1 MPDLT
6 SLVNI
11 GAAGAVI
18 AVVLVFLDFI
28 KQRDKDWRDFF
39 NGIRET
45 DGAAITRLTEV
56 IDRLVSR
63 VQSLEGK
70 FDAHDAKEMEFLH
83 GVESKQNIK
92 TQPRK
97 P

>member
-1 MPDLT
+1 MPPIDFT

-18 AVVLVFLDFI
+18 AVVVVFLKFI
-28 KQRDKDWRDFF
+28 EKRDQDWRDFF
-39 NGIRET
+39 NGIRAT

-63 VQSLEGK
+63 VESLEGK
-70 FDAHDAKEMEFLH
+70 FDAHDAKEMEFLR
-83 GVESKQNIK
+83 GVQDRK
-92 TQPRK
+92 TQPRSHA
-97 P
+97 